1 MFGDITDSMTDEG
14 LRGLPGYILRGRG
27 TVGDVRRI
35 DGRVTL
41 RQHFMAFSKPQYP
54 LGSVDAA
61 GRVLAE
67 SVGSPMQIVDE
78 GSLEVI
84 KNWRAAHHFPLQIVK
99 MMLKGRA
106 KRIDPQALVSQ
117 RMKRLP
123 SIQNKLIRGQSE
135 TMRLSQMQDI
145 GGCRAVL
152 KHISDVDRLMALFR
166 EGSAENPT
174 GRHKMV
180 GTRDYIADP
189 KADGYRGVHY
199 VFRYQSPSP
208 DRSAWNGLRIEIQV
222 RSKLQH
228 AWATAVETV
237 DTFTGQSL
245 KFALGTNIGDPTWRR
260 FFALKG
266 RQPGLASRASVR
278 RGCYCFENG
287 ISELLLGYA
296 GIRAALNSAI
306 AKTR

>member
-1 MFGDITDSMTDEG
+1 MTPRSSTDCVSAKT
-14 LRGLPGYILRGRG
+14 PFHP
-27 TVGDVRRI
+27 VRRI

-166 EGSAENPT
+166 EGSKKSHWTPQDGWHAGLHCRSE
-174 GRHKMV
+174 GR
-180 GTRDYIADP
+180 RLS
-189 KADGYRGVHY
+189 R
-199 VFRYQSPSP
+199 
-208 DRSAWNGLRIEIQV
+208 RSLCV
-222 RSKLQH
+222 
-228 AWATAVETV
+228 
-237 DTFTGQSL
+237 SL
-245 KFALGTNIGDPTWRR
+245 
-260 FFALKG
+260 
-266 RQPGLASRASVR
+266 
-278 RGCYCFENG
+278 
-287 ISELLLGYA
+287 SEPVA
-296 GIRAALNSAI
+296 
-306 AKTR
+306 